1 MAAESKGTRDE
12 ETLPEETVASSSGEE
27 AQTENSMQIE
37 DSELPSDMPKPV
49 RRVIT
54 QFMGEMRRSGPVASP
69 LMEKLTSEHI
79 DQLIELT
86 NEDSKLEYR
95 DAQQRRKYS
104 IVYSLIGSAL
114 FVFLVIYLSSSN
126 PDLLEA
132 LIGYLIAFLGG
143 LGGGYGIK
151 SWRDRRD

>member
-1 MAAESKGTRDE
+1 MAADNKSTQDE
-12 ETLPEETVASSSGEE
+12 EALSEKNAASPSGEE
-27 AQTENSMQIE
+27 AQTDDSMQIE

-54 QFMGEMRRSGPVASP
+54 QFMGEMRRSGPASSP
-69 LMEKLTSEHI
+69 LVEKLTSEHI
-79 DQLIELT
+79 DQLIEIT
-86 NEDSKLEYR
+86 NEDSRLEYR

-104 IVYSLIGSAL
+104 VAYFLIGSAL
-114 FVFLVIYLSSSN
+114 FVFLVIYLSGSN

-151 SWRDRRD
+151 SWRDRRN